1 MVLVLR
7 PEPATKTGKINTAF
21 LPPEKSKVPTGY
33 KLQIP
38 ILVLLATPDS
48 LISLLSAAH
57 QIFRITEVTTLQFSE
72 TTQHNSFNQ

>member
-38 ILVLLATPDS
+38 ILVLLATPDL
-48 LISLLSAAH
+48 LIPNL
-57 QIFRITEVTTLQFSE
+57 
-72 TTQHNSFNQ
+72 